1 MGLWILNIS
10 TCFGRMKL
18 NKAFLKAV
26 YDDMI
31 LILMSSLFHSVMTFG
46 KKEFL
51 KYSLLLL
58 KDGTFVLFLVLEKQL
73 TDGIRF

>member
-1 MGLWILNIS
+1 MDSKFIS
-10 TCFGRMKL
+10 MIRRMKL

-26 YDDMI
+26 YDVML

-51 KYSLLLL
+51 KYSVLQLKGGTLL
-58 KDGTFVLFLVLEKQL
+58 LFLVS
-73 TDGIRF
+73 